1 MMQMENVQTD
11 HKTIVEMSQI
21 EVNAG
26 TPQEVFTSE
35 ALPTLLD
42 RVP

>member
-1 MMQMENVQTD
+1 MEMENVQTN
-11 HKTIVEMSQI
+11 HKTIVEMTQVELNTGI
-21 EVNAG
+21 AAD
-26 TPQEVFTSE
+26 VFTSE